1 MSGRWRE
8 PRSCS
13 VIGAAHRRRG
23 QPCQDASLAVRL
35 QTPQGE
41 TLQLMAVADGHGN
54 RRHWLS
60 QVGSAL
66 ACHQAET
73 AVQAALARTPLT
85 DQVGWRRLLRHE
97 LPDAI
102 VQGWLAATAAD
113 WADRQ
118 DREDQ
123 PYSPEVY
130 GCTLGLVLM
139 APRWWGHTGLGDW
152 DLVRIDHAGTAAL
165 ISEEAAGAATG
176 EATASLCLPQAQALF
191 TERSDLQALAAAENA
206 STGLALVLSSDGV
219 RKSCATDADFLQLC
233 AELRAI
239 SDPTELTQGL
249 EQITRQGSGDDVSVA
264 VGQWQGAPERPALE
278 SPTEPKRQP
287 RPAETGRKAAPIRRI
302 TLLALGG
309 LGVVGVL
316 GVLGV
321 LSSGGWWLL
330 RQQPQRALPPIPELP
345 APVAAESARQCAQP
359 ERIRANL
366 NQRRPQFQQL
376 LSGSTAEPLLAGA
389 ERDPLGALIAASR
402 LGRLNTCTPLQR
414 ELALQWRSG
423 RMPPGER
430 SQP

>member
-1 MSGRWRE
+1 
-8 PRSCS
+8 
-13 VIGAAHRRRG
+13 
-23 QPCQDASLAVRL
+23 
-35 QTPQGE
+35 
-41 TLQLMAVADGHGN
+41 MAVADGHGN

-66 ACHQAET
+66 ACRQAET
-73 AVQAALARTPLT
+73 AVQAALARIPLT
-85 DQVGWRRLLRHE
+85 DQVGWHRLLRHA

-113 WADRQ
+113 WADR
-118 DREDQ
+118 EDTEGQ
-123 PYSPEVY
+123 TYSAEAY

-165 ISEEAAGAATG
+165 ISEEAADAAAG

-191 TERSDLQALAAAENA
+191 AERSDLQALAAAENE

-233 AELRAI
+233 AQLCAI

-264 VGQWQGAPERPALE
+264 VGQWQAPPEPAAVE
-278 SPTEPKRQP
+278 SPTDLEQQSSP
-287 RPAETGRKAAPIRRI
+287 PARRHRSAPISLV
-302 TLLALGG
+302 TLAALGG
-309 LGVVGVL
+309 MGVVSTGA
-316 GVLGV
+316 
-321 LSSGGWWLL
+321 WWLW
-330 RQQPQRALPPIPELP
+330 RQQQRVLPPQPPAPTAGLPVPALP

-376 LSGSTAEPLLAGA
+376 LRGSAAEPLLASGA
-389 ERDPLGALIAASR
+389 RDPLGALIAASR
-402 LGRLNTCTPLQR
+402 LGRLNSCPPLQR

-423 RMPPGER
+423 RMPPGDR